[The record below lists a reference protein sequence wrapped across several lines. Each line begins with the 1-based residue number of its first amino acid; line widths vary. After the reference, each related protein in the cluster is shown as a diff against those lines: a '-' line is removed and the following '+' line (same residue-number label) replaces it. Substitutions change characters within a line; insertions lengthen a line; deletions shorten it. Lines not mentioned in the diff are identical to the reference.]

1 MTRYLLIAV
10 LFAGWCVCKAW
21 DARAAVAVYA
31 CALVFGAFALYG
43 REVEALVLAWRFA

>member
-1 MTRYLLIAV
+1 MKSAAMFAV

-31 CALVFGAFALYG
+31 CALAFGAFALYG